1 MAGAAAR
8 GEARPDEMKSIGEG
22 GASDDQPTNDA
33 SFDARRKVFV
43 VIDLTPRVAS
53 AFQPGFK

>member
-1 MAGAAAR
+1 MSEAQ
-8 GEARPDEMKSIGEG
+8 GEARPDEMSIGEG